1 MKYVSSTCKILLLG
15 LIFLTFFQTKIAFKK
30 EIKGCLDNVIRNC
43 DAFTFG
49 CLDIYI
55 LKMQRAHFYLN

>member
-30 EIKGCLDNVIRNC
+30 EIKGWGYFPLCLDNVIRNC

-49 CLDIYI
+49 CLETFTY
-55 LKMQRAHFYLN
+55 